1 MLNLERRFEKKAP
14 SVDGK
19 SIYLDKYSGEWFAAS
34 DERDALIA
42 RMYEGMSQADLND
55 LSIEEIQ
62 FMSSLARNG
71 VLGARASSPK
81 PVSPHRS
88 QVTLVIIEAASF
100 CNLAC
105 TYCFEDVP
113 TKGERMTF
121 ETAEAIVRSFQRLN
135 LADTFVVEFN
145 GGESFANFQTMKH
158 IVSLVEASGLR
169 DKHQISYGVT
179 SNLTV
184 LRQEMVDFLKEHRFS
199 LSVSLDGIRED
210 HDRHRIF
217 SSGAGSHDRVLRNM
231 QMLTT
236 AGVEFSS
243 ISVISV
249 PGQLTRAYDFLKRQR
264 VPYASFAIRRHSER
278 SPLGKVDYE
287 TIAEELVEAFVD
299 SYESFKAER
308 FAPKVMDAVTLI
320 RNLVTPH
327 DPQYMCLRTPCGAGT
342 NMITY
347 DTAGDI
353 YACQD
358 LIKEPTFKICGAS
371 EESPQVLID
380 TNEVVQRLRER
391 KPGGNRGCEDC
402 DFQMFCQG
410 GCYSTSY
417 FAAGKDL
424 EASFWTK
431 TPHCEFYYSAFSR
444 LLTLMAKDT
453 MAIPQYLQST
463 PYLDG

>member
-1 MLNLERRFEKKAP
+1 MLSLDRRFEKKALFAA
-14 SVDGK
+14 GK

-34 DERDALIA
+34 DAHGPLITRLYA
-42 RMYEGMSQADLND
+42 GLNLTELHD
-55 LSIEEIQ
+55 LSVEEIQ
-62 FMSSLARNG
+62 FLSSLVSAG
-71 VLGARASSPK
+71 MLGGQPSADK
-81 PVSPHRS
+81 PVSPYRS
-88 QVTLVIIEAASF
+88 KVTLVIIEAASF

-121 ETAEAIVRSFQRLN
+121 ETAEAIVRSFQKLD
-135 LADTFVVEFN
+135 LADSFVVEFN
-145 GGESFANFQTMKH
+145 GGESFANFKTMTH

-169 DKHQISYGVT
+169 NRHQISYGVT

-184 LRQEMVDFLKEHRFS
+184 LRPEMIAFLKEHKFS
-199 LSVSLDGIRED
+199 LSVSLDGVQED
-210 HDRHRIF
+210 HDKHRIF
-217 SSGAGSHDRVLRNM
+217 MSGAGSHQRVMRNM
-231 QMLTT
+231 QLLTA
-236 AGVEFSS
+236 AGVEFST

-249 PGQLTRAYDFLKRQR
+249 PGQLTRAYQFLKRQR
-264 VPYASFAIRRHSER
+264 VPYASFAIRRHSDR
-278 SPLGKVDYE
+278 MALDKVDYE
-287 TIAEELVEAFVD
+287 SIAEELVGAFID
-299 SYESFKAER
+299 SYESFKAGR

-347 DTAGDI
+347 DTKGDI

-358 LIKEPTFKICGAS
+358 LIKEPTFRICGVA
-371 EESPQVLID
+371 EDRPQAQID
-380 TNEVVQRLRER
+380 ANEVVQRLRAR
-391 KPGGNRGCEDC
+391 NPGENRGCEDC

-424 EASFWTK
+424 ASSFWTK

-444 LLTLMAKDT
+444 LLTLMAKEAQ
-453 MAIPQYLQST
+453 AIPQYLQST